1 MGPKLRPTKQILLSF
16 LARCAPRAPKSAPRA
31 AKSAPRA
38 PQERPRAPQDH
49 HKSAQERTKTRL
61 RRPKMPQ
68 NASKMLPRRPKTLP
82 RWSQD
87 APAPKRF
94 QKANLWNV
102 FTTQISR
109 TNATNTYRLGG
120 AFLGSPPLSAGRDYV
135 PRGKGAYTALF
146 EAFFSS
152 YISFDFSSI
161 LDLFCRL
168 F

>member
-1 MGPKLRPTKQILLSF
+1 MGPKLRPTKQIFFSF

-49 HKSAQERTKTRL
+49 HKSAQERTKTHL
-61 RRPKMPQ
+61 RRPQMLQ

-120 AFLGSPPLSAGRDYV
+120 AFLGRGRGGETLTLTHRT
-135 PRGKGAYTALF
+135 PRGRWMTESARSGA
-146 EAFFSS
+146 
-152 YISFDFSSI
+152 
-161 LDLFCRL
+161 
-168 F
+168 